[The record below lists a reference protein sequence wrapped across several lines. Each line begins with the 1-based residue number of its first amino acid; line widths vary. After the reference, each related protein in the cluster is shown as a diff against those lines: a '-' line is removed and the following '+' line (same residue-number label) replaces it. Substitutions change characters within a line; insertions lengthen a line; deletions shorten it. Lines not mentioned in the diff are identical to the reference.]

1 MKIYVTRELPGS
13 EFQKLKAEH
22 EVIVNPSP
30 LPPSGSELLNEVKG
44 KDGLICLLTDPIT
57 REVIEAGSSLKVIAN
72 YAVGYDNIDVE
83 YATERGIMVTNTPGA
98 LTNATAELAWA
109 LILSTARR
117 TPEADRYTR
126 DGKFKGWSPTLMV
139 GTELYGKTLGI
150 IGAGKIGTRVGVIAK
165 GFAMSVLYVDMAQN
179 DTLET
184 LGAKKT
190 ELDELLAKSD
200 FVSLHTPFTPETNKM
215 IGDREFGL
223 MKRDAFLINTS
234 RGKVI
239 DESALIQ
246 ALAQKRIAGAGLD
259 VYENEPDFP
268 DELGKLDNVVLLPH
282 IGSATKTAREKMA
295 ELAVRNLLIGLS
307 GGEPPN
313 LVNREA
319 QRN

>member
-1 MKIYVTRELPGS
+1 
-13 EFQKLKAEH
+13 
-22 EVIVNPSP
+22 
-30 LPPSGSELLNEVKG
+30 
-44 KDGLICLLTDPIT
+44 
-57 REVIEAGSSLKVIAN
+57 
-72 YAVGYDNIDVE
+72 
-83 YATERGIMVTNTPGA
+83 
-98 LTNATAELAWA
+98 
-109 LILSTARR
+109 
-117 TPEADRYTR
+117 
-126 DGKFKGWSPTLMV
+126 
-139 GTELYGKTLGI
+139 
-150 IGAGKIGTRVGVIAK
+150 
-165 GFAMSVLYVDMAQN
+165 MSVLYVDMAQN

-184 LGAKKT
+184 LGANKT

>member
-1 MKIYVTRELPGS
+1 MKIYATRELPGS

-22 EVIVNPSP
+22 EVAVNPSP
-30 LPPSGSELLNEVKG
+30 LPPSGAELLNEVKG

-57 REVIEAGSSLKVIAN
+57 REIIEAGSSLKVIAN

-109 LILSTARR
+109 LILSAARK

-150 IGAGKIGTRVGVIAK
+150 VGAGKIGSRVGVIAR
-165 GFAMSVLYVDMAQN
+165 GFDMSVLYVDMGQN

-184 LGAKKT
+184 LGAKKV
-190 ELDELLAKSD
+190 ELDELLARSD
-200 FVSLHTPFTPETNKM
+200 FVSIHTPFTPETNKM
-215 IGDREFGL
+215 IGSRELGL
-223 MKRDAFLINTS
+223 MKQDAFLINTS

-313 LVNREA
+313 LVNREVL
-319 QRN
+319 